1 MIETVADSQPFW
13 VGKPF
18 GWQKG
23 LGWIWGWLLEIVYRK
38 CLLNLDRK
46 LWKPTWM
53 SEPSRCVSMVQ
64 FASLHASIER
74 PSAHCSLAVVFSL
87 HVLILLTF
95 KADLSSGWFAWF
107 LDISKVVFALISCL
121 SPSRCSTKEVPI
133 FFLAFFCLFT
143 SQLLPITTS
152 L

>member
-107 LDISKVVFALISCL
+107 LDISKAFALISCL